1 MEFAVVTAGL
11 LALIAGLAA
20 LWHGLESGL
29 VVQHALAAASHHLAG
44 VPVPFLADIF
54 RY

>member
-1 MEFAVVTAGL
+1 MEFAVVTAALTGL
-11 LALIAGLAA
+11 IVGLAA
-20 LWHGLESGL
+20 LWHGFEGGM
-29 VVQHALAAASHHLAG
+29 VVRHALAAASHHLAG

>member
-1 MEFAVVTAGL
+1 MGAF
-11 LALIAGLAA
+11 LALVIGLGA
-20 LWHGLESGL
+20 LWHFLGDGTPIE
-29 VVQHALAAASHHLAG
+29 HALAAASHHING